1 MITTAG
7 RCILVCIL
15 VCFFS
20 GCSRLN
26 CTRLEDML
34 GADTNLISLSYK
46 IADRLTERA
55 NPPLAPLNPDL
66 PILVTTFVD
75 NNDLEKTSQFGRTMQ
90 EHIASRMVQL
100 GYSIKEIKLG
110 NRLLI
115 EPRSGE
121 TILSRDLK
129 KLSQTQKAQAILVGT
144 VSYSNRTMYISSRLI
159 DPVTANVIA
168 SDDYRLCMDDQI
180 LAMFG
185 LERAGH
191 EQDEMIKEPK
201 QPFAFPF

>member
-7 RCILVCIL
+7 RCILVFIL

-20 GCSRLN
+20 GCSRFN
-26 CTRLEDML
+26 CTRLEDLL
-34 GADTNLISLSYK
+34 GADTDLISFSYN
-46 IADRLTERA
+46 IADRLTASA
-55 NPPLAPLNPDL
+55 NPPLVPLNPDM

-75 NNDLEKTSQFGRTMQ
+75 NNDLEKTSQLGRTLQ
-90 EHIASRMVQL
+90 EHIASRLVQL
-100 GYSIKEIKLG
+100 GYTVKEIKLS
-110 NRLLI
+110 NSLSI

-144 VSYSNRTMYISSRLI
+144 LSSTNRTLYISSRLI
-159 DPVTANVIA
+159 NPITANVIT
-168 SDDYRLCMDDQI
+168 SDDYRLCMDDHI

-185 LERAGH
+185 LQRAER
-191 EQDEMIKEPK
+191 DEMIQEPER
-201 QPFAFPF
+201 PFAVPF

>member
-1 MITTAG
+1 MITTTG

-20 GCSRLN
+20 GCTRFN
-26 CTRLEDML
+26 CTRLENLL
-34 GADTNLISLSYK
+34 GADTDLISFSYK
-46 IADRLTERA
+46 IAENLTEGA
-55 NPPLAPLNPDL
+55 NPPLTPLNPDM

-75 NNDLEKTSQFGRTMQ
+75 NNDLEKTSQFGRAMQ
-90 EHIASRMVQL
+90 EHIASRLVQI
-100 GYSIKEIKLG
+100 GYSVKEIKLS
-110 NRLLI
+110 NSLLI

-144 VSYSNRTMYISSRLI
+144 VSYTNRTMYISSRLI

-168 SDDYRLCMDDQI
+168 SDDYRLCMDDHI

-185 LERAGH
+185 LARGEK
-191 EQDEMIKEPK
+191 DEMIQEPK
-201 QPFAFPF
+201 QPFAVSF